1 MSINI
6 PNKFLIFSFKGRFIQ
21 ENKSTKNFLTKTI
34 YNYTCHKQKEQ
45 KSIHSFSGW
54 ILTWVWICCFVS
66 YAIRKI
72 YIWTISNSRD
82 NNFHYDCYK
91 LYIIISWVAIC
102 IFMQFNITFK
112 TMFEYVLKKL
122 VLCIQIRFV
131 STEKTTRI
139 ASRASCVIYR
149 ITFEVST
156 DDSYVSDVC
165 GNNFGTR
172 LHDIYYAECFKIRP
186 KYQHRGYACLK

>member
-1 MSINI
+1 M
-6 PNKFLIFSFKGRFIQ
+6 
-21 ENKSTKNFLTKTI
+21 
-34 YNYTCHKQKEQ
+34 
-45 KSIHSFSGW
+45 FSGW

-82 NNFHYDCYK
+82 NNFHHDCYK

-102 IFMQFNITFK
+102 IFMQFNISFK
-112 TMFEYVLKKL
+112 TIFEYILKKL

-139 ASRASCVIYR
+139 ASRASCLYNKTALVSSNYWSRISRIHFLSCDICANFDHVFSRVILV
-149 ITFEVST
+149 TVT
-156 DDSYVSDVC
+156 DSRHPFPFL
-165 GNNFGTR
+165 N
-172 LHDIYYAECFKIRP
+172 
-186 KYQHRGYACLK
+186 LKGKKCSQEKD